1 MRSLVESIIKNK
13 NINPNKII
21 FVDENKSITNNELY
35 DQAMHIASYLSK
47 YDNKPIII
55 EMPKSVDTIVCMVGV
70 LLSGNFYTVLD
81 INMPEERKNII
92 IDLLKPVCKITIKDN
107 KKDDYVYFEDIIG
120 TKTEK
125 LKENYN
131 MSNPMY
137 VLFTSGSTGV
147 PKGVV
152 VNHNSVMHYLN
163 WFTNEFHIDETTIF
177 GNQTPLYFSMSISD
191 VLGTIYAG
199 ATLYFIPHSYFSFP
213 LYLMKYLESNKINT
227 IYWVPSALNMISTF
241 DAFKAFDLPELKK
254 ILFAG
259 EVMPPKVINYFVK
272 NHPAFYANLFG
283 PTESTDICTYYEVK
297 EETDNVPIGK
307 ACNGLTAII
316 LKDGKE
322 SKTGELY
329 IKGPFLAS
337 GYYNNPKKTNEV
349 FIQNPLNKA
358 FPEVIYK
365 TGDIVTVRDDGNLL
379 YVGRADFQIKH
390 MGYRI
395 ELGEIENKVYE
406 IDEINTCVVVYKN
419 DKIILYYIGNID
431 EASLLSKL
439 KDKVPEYML
448 PNKIHKEIKMNYN
461 MNGKIDRTFYKN
473 LKEEE

>member
-35 DQAMHIASYLSK
+35 NEAMHIASYLSK

-92 IDLLKPVCKITIKDN
+92 IDLLNPVCKITIKDN

-120 TKTEK
+120 TKAEK

-259 EVMPPKVINYFVK
+259 EVMPPKVINYFIK

-283 PTESTDICTYYEVK
+283 PTETTDICTYYEVK